1 MTTSIQ
7 QQWLEL
13 EKQRAQT
20 EKEERER
27 ERQHELTMMQL
38 FSTMINQGANQD
50 PKQHNSVPFPNQHH
64 QQPMYTDISQSSP
77 SSNAYLSNFHFH

>member
-27 ERQHELTMMQL
+27 EQQHELTMMQL

-50 PKQHNSVPFPNQHH
+50 PKQHKCPIPK
-64 QQPMYTDISQSSP
+64 PTSS
-77 SSNAYLSNFHFH
+77 ATYVH